1 MNLNRLELLIGKE
14 NLEKIKN
21 LKILIVG
28 LGGVGG
34 YTFETL
40 VRSGIENIT
49 IVDFDKVDETNLN
62 RQILTN
68 SSNIG
73 KYKTDVALERALLI
87 NKNIKITKLNI
98 FLNEDNIDELDIS
111 QYDYIV
117 DACDSLD
124 TKELLI
130 NYSYK
135 YKVKLISSMGTAKKM
150 NASKLE
156 ITTLNKTSYDA
167 LAKLLRKRINKKIQN
182 KVVVVS
188 STEKPKDIKALG
200 SNSYVPAMS
209 GILMTSYIINDALK
223 YLNYK

>member
-1 MNLNRLELLIGKE
+1 MNLNRLELLIGKDS
-14 NLEKIKN
+14 LEKIKK

-68 SSNIG
+68 SNNIG
-73 KYKTDVALERALLI
+73 KYKTEVALERALLI
-87 NKNIKITKLNI
+87 NKNVNINKLNI
-98 FLNEDNIDELDIS
+98 FLNKDNIDELNIN

-124 TKELLI
+124 TKELLM

-135 YKVKLISSMGTAKKM
+135 YKIKLISSMGTAKKM
-150 NASKLE
+150 DATKLE

-167 LAKLLRKRINKKIQN
+167 LAKLLRKRIDKKIQN
-182 KVVVVS
+182 KIIVVS
-188 STEKPKDIKALG
+188 STEKPKDIKSLG

-209 GILMTSYIINDALK
+209 GILMTNYIINDALK
-223 YLNYK
+223 

>member
-1 MNLNRLELLIGKE
+1 MNLNRLELLIGKDS
-14 NLEKIKN
+14 LEKIKK

-68 SSNIG
+68 SNNIG
-73 KYKTDVALERALLI
+73 KYKTEVALERALLI
-87 NKNIKITKLNI
+87 NKNVNINKLNI
-98 FLNEDNIDELDIS
+98 FLNQDNIDELNIN

-124 TKELLI
+124 TKELLM

-135 YKVKLISSMGTAKKM
+135 YKIKLISSMGTAKKM
-150 NASKLE
+150 DATKLE

-167 LAKLLRKRINKKIQN
+167 LAKLLRKRIDKKIQN
-182 KVVVVS
+182 KIIVVS
-188 STEKPKDIKALG
+188 STEKPKDIKSLG

-209 GILMTSYIINDALK
+209 GILMTNYIINDALK
-223 YLNYK
+223 

>member
-1 MNLNRLELLIGKE
+1 MNLNRLELLIGKDS
-14 NLEKIKN
+14 LEKIKK

-68 SSNIG
+68 SNNIG
-73 KYKTDVALERALLI
+73 KYKTEVALERALLI
-87 NKNIKITKLNI
+87 NKNVNINKLNI
-98 FLNEDNIDELDIS
+98 FLNKDNIDELNIN

-150 NASKLE
+150 DATKLE

-167 LAKLLRKRINKKIQN
+167 LAKLLRKRIDKKIQN
-182 KVVVVS
+182 KIIVVS
-188 STEKPKDIKALG
+188 STEKPKDIKSLG

-209 GILMTSYIINDALK
+209 GILMTNYIINDALK
-223 YLNYK
+223 

>member
-87 NKNIKITKLNI
+87 NKNVKITKLNI

-150 NASKLE
+150 DASKLE
-156 ITTLNKTSYDA
+156 VITLNKTSYDA

-209 GILMTSYIINDALK
+209 GILMTSYIINGALK
-223 YLNYK
+223 

>member
-98 FLNEDNIDELDIS
+98 FLNKDNIDELDIS

-150 NASKLE
+150 NATKLE
-156 ITTLNKTSYDA
+156 VTTLNKTSYDA
-167 LAKLLRKRINKKIQN
+167 IAKLLRKRIDKKIQN

-223 YLNYK
+223 

>member
-1 MNLNRLELLIGKE
+1 MNLNRLELLIGKDS
-14 NLEKIKN
+14 LEKIKK

-68 SSNIG
+68 SNNIG
-73 KYKTDVALERALLI
+73 KYKTEVALERALLI
-87 NKNIKITKLNI
+87 NKNVNINKLNI
-98 FLNEDNIDELDIS
+98 FLNKDNIDELNIN

-124 TKELLI
+124 TKELLM

-135 YKVKLISSMGTAKKM
+135 YKIKLISSMGTAKKM
-150 NASKLE
+150 DATKLE

-167 LAKLLRKRINKKIQN
+167 LAKLLRKRIDKKMQKKII
-182 KVVVVS
+182 VVS
-188 STEKPKDIKALG
+188 STEKPKDIKSLG

-209 GILMTSYIINDALK
+209 GILMTNYIINDALK
-223 YLNYK
+223 

>member
-62 RQILTN
+62 RQVLTN

-87 NKNIKITKLNI
+87 NKNIKITKLNM
-98 FLNEDNIDELDIS
+98 FLNKDNIDELNIS

-150 NASKLE
+150 DASKLE
-156 ITTLNKTSYDA
+156 VTTLNKTSYDA
-167 LAKLLRKRINKKIQN
+167 LAKLLRKRIDKRIQN

-200 SNSYVPAMS
+200 SNSYVPATS
-209 GILMTSYIINDALK
+209 GILMTNYIINDVLK
-223 YLNYK
+223 

>member
-1 MNLNRLELLIGKE
+1 MNLNRLELLIGKD
-14 NLEKIKN
+14 NLEKIKK

-68 SSNIG
+68 SNNIG
-73 KYKTDVALERALLI
+73 KYKTEVALERALLI
-87 NKNIKITKLNI
+87 NKNVNINKLNI
-98 FLNEDNIDELDIS
+98 FLNKDNIDELNIN

-124 TKELLI
+124 TKELLM

-135 YKVKLISSMGTAKKM
+135 YKIKLISSMGTAKKM
-150 NASKLE
+150 DATKLE

-167 LAKLLRKRINKKIQN
+167 LAKLLRKRIDKKIQN
-182 KVVVVS
+182 KIIVVS
-188 STEKPKDIKALG
+188 STEKPKDIKSLG

-209 GILMTSYIINDALK
+209 GILMTNYIINDALK
-223 YLNYK
+223 

>member
-150 NASKLE
+150 DASKLE
-156 ITTLNKTSYDA
+156 VTTLNKTSYDA
-167 LAKLLRKRINKKIQN
+167 LAKLLRKRIDKKIQN

-223 YLNYK
+223 

>member
-98 FLNEDNIDELDIS
+98 FLNKDNIDELDIS

-150 NASKLE
+150 NATKLE
-156 ITTLNKTSYDA
+156 VTTLNKTSYDA
-167 LAKLLRKRINKKIQN
+167 LAKLLRKRIDKKIQN

-223 YLNYK
+223 

>member
-1 MNLNRLELLIGKE
+1 MNLNRLELLIGKDS
-14 NLEKIKN
+14 LEKIKK

-68 SSNIG
+68 SNNIG
-73 KYKTDVALERALLI
+73 KYKTEVALERALLI
-87 NKNIKITKLNI
+87 NKNVNINKLNI
-98 FLNEDNIDELDIS
+98 FLNKDNIDELNIN

-124 TKELLI
+124 TKELLM

-135 YKVKLISSMGTAKKM
+135 YKIKLISSLGTAKKM
-150 NASKLE
+150 DATKLE

-167 LAKLLRKRINKKIQN
+167 LAKLLRKRINIKI
-182 KVVVVS
+182 
-188 STEKPKDIKALG
+188 I
-200 SNSYVPAMS
+200 
-209 GILMTSYIINDALK
+209 
-223 YLNYK
+223 

>member
-1 MNLNRLELLIGKE
+1 MNLNRLELLIGKDS
-14 NLEKIKN
+14 LEKIKK

-73 KYKTDVALERALLI
+73 KYKTEVALERALLI
-87 NKNIKITKLNI
+87 NKNIKINKLNM
-98 FLNEDNIDELDIS
+98 FLNKDNIDELNIN

-130 NYSYK
+130 NYSHK
-135 YKVKLISSMGTAKKM
+135 YNIKLISSMGTAKKM
-150 NASKLE
+150 DATKLE

-167 LAKLLRKRINKKIQN
+167 LAKLLRKRIDKKIQN
-182 KVVVVS
+182 KIIVVS

-209 GILMTSYIINDALK
+209 GILMTNYIINDALK
-223 YLNYK
+223 

>member
-1 MNLNRLELLIGKE
+1 MNLNRLELLIGKDS
-14 NLEKIKN
+14 LEKIKK

-68 SSNIG
+68 SNNIG
-73 KYKTDVALERALLI
+73 KYKTEVALERALLI
-87 NKNIKITKLNI
+87 NKNVNINKLNI
-98 FLNEDNIDELDIS
+98 FLNKDNIDELNIN

-124 TKELLI
+124 TKELLM

-135 YKVKLISSMGTAKKM
+135 YKIKLISSMGTAKKM
-150 NASKLE
+150 DATKLE

-167 LAKLLRKRINKKIQN
+167 LAKLLRKRIDKKIQN
-182 KVVVVS
+182 KIIVVS
-188 STEKPKDIKALG
+188 TTEKPKDIKSLG

-209 GILMTSYIINDALK
+209 GILMTNYIINDALK
-223 YLNYK
+223 

>member
-1 MNLNRLELLIGKE
+1 MNLNRLELLIGKDS
-14 NLEKIKN
+14 LEKIKK

-62 RQILTN
+62 RQVLTN

-87 NKNIKITKLNI
+87 NKNIKITKLNM
-98 FLNEDNIDELDIS
+98 FLNKDNIDELNIS

-150 NASKLE
+150 DASKLE
-156 ITTLNKTSYDA
+156 VTTLNKTSYDA
-167 LAKLLRKRINKKIQN
+167 LAKLLRKRIDKRIQN

-200 SNSYVPAMS
+200 SNSYVPATS
-209 GILMTSYIINDALK
+209 GILMTNYIINDVLK
-223 YLNYK
+223 

>member
-150 NASKLE
+150 NATKLE
-156 ITTLNKTSYDA
+156 VTTLNKTSYDA
-167 LAKLLRKRINKKIQN
+167 LAKLLRKRIDKKIQN

-223 YLNYK
+223 

>member
-1 MNLNRLELLIGKE
+1 MNLNRLELLIGKDS
-14 NLEKIKN
+14 LEKIKK

-68 SSNIG
+68 SNNIG
-73 KYKTDVALERALLI
+73 KYKTEVALERALLI
-87 NKNIKITKLNI
+87 NKNVNINKLNI
-98 FLNEDNIDELDIS
+98 FLNKDNIDELNIN
-111 QYDYIV
+111 QYDHIV

-124 TKELLI
+124 TKELLM

-135 YKVKLISSMGTAKKM
+135 YKIKLISSLGTAKKM
-150 NASKLE
+150 DATKLE

-167 LAKLLRKRINKKIQN
+167 LAKLLRKRIDKKIQN
-182 KVVVVS
+182 KIIVVS
-188 STEKPKDIKALG
+188 STEKPKDIKSLG

-209 GILMTSYIINDALK
+209 GILMTNYIINDALK
-223 YLNYK
+223 

>member
-1 MNLNRLELLIGKE
+1 MNLNRLELLIGKDS
-14 NLEKIKN
+14 LEKIKK

-68 SSNIG
+68 SNNIG
-73 KYKTDVALERALLI
+73 KYKTEVALERALLI
-87 NKNIKITKLNI
+87 NKNVNINKLNI
-98 FLNEDNIDELDIS
+98 FLNKDNIDELNIN

-124 TKELLI
+124 TKELLM

-135 YKVKLISSMGTAKKM
+135 YNIKLISSLGTAKKM
-150 NASKLE
+150 DATKLE

-167 LAKLLRKRINKKIQN
+167 LAKLLRKRIDKKIQN
-182 KVVVVS
+182 KIIVVS
-188 STEKPKDIKALG
+188 STEKPKDIKSLG

-209 GILMTSYIINDALK
+209 GILMTNYIINDALK
-223 YLNYK
+223 

>member
-150 NASKLE
+150 NATKLE
-156 ITTLNKTSYDA
+156 VTTLNKTSYDA
-167 LAKLLRKRINKKIQN
+167 LAKLLRKRIDKKIQN

-188 STEKPKDIKALG
+188 STEKSKDIKALG

-223 YLNYK
+223 

>member
-1 MNLNRLELLIGKE
+1 MNLNRLELLIGKDS
-14 NLEKIKN
+14 LEKIKK

-150 NASKLE
+150 NATKLE
-156 ITTLNKTSYDA
+156 VTTLNKTSYDA
-167 LAKLLRKRINKKIQN
+167 LAKLLRKRIDKKIQN

-188 STEKPKDIKALG
+188 STEKSKDIKALG

-223 YLNYK
+223 

>member
-1 MNLNRLELLIGKE
+1 MNLNRLELLIGKDS
-14 NLEKIKN
+14 LEKIKK

-68 SSNIG
+68 SNNIG
-73 KYKTDVALERALLI
+73 KYKTEVALERALLI
-87 NKNIKITKLNI
+87 NKNVNINKLNI
-98 FLNEDNIDELDIS
+98 FLNKDNRDELNIN

-124 TKELLI
+124 TKELLM

-135 YKVKLISSMGTAKKM
+135 YKIKLISSMGTAKKM
-150 NASKLE
+150 DATKLE

-167 LAKLLRKRINKKIQN
+167 LAKLLRKRIDKKIQN
-182 KVVVVS
+182 KIIVVS
-188 STEKPKDIKALG
+188 STEKPKDIKSLG

-209 GILMTSYIINDALK
+209 GILMTNYIINDALK
-223 YLNYK
+223 

>member
-1 MNLNRLELLIGKE
+1 MNLNRLELLIGKDS
-14 NLEKIKN
+14 LEKIKK

-34 YTFETL
+34 YAFETL

-68 SSNIG
+68 SNNIG
-73 KYKTDVALERALLI
+73 KYKTEVALERALLI
-87 NKNIKITKLNI
+87 NKNVNINKLNI
-98 FLNEDNIDELDIS
+98 FLNKDNIDELNIN

-124 TKELLI
+124 TKELLM

-135 YKVKLISSMGTAKKM
+135 YKIKLISSLGTAKKM
-150 NASKLE
+150 DATKLE

-167 LAKLLRKRINKKIQN
+167 LAKLLRKRIDKKIQN
-182 KVVVVS
+182 KIIVVS
-188 STEKPKDIKALG
+188 STEKPKDIKSLG

-209 GILMTSYIINDALK
+209 GILMTNYIINDALK
-223 YLNYK
+223 

>member
-1 MNLNRLELLIGKE
+1 MNLNRLELLIGKDS
-14 NLEKIKN
+14 LEKIKK

-68 SSNIG
+68 SNNIG
-73 KYKTDVALERALLI
+73 KYKTEVALERALLI
-87 NKNIKITKLNI
+87 NKNVNINKLNI
-98 FLNEDNIDELDIS
+98 FLNKDNIDELNIN

-124 TKELLI
+124 TKELLM

-135 YKVKLISSMGTAKKM
+135 YKIKLISSLGTAKKM
-150 NASKLE
+150 DATKLE

-167 LAKLLRKRINKKIQN
+167 LAKLLRKRIDKKIQN
-182 KVVVVS
+182 KIIVVS
-188 STEKPKDIKALG
+188 STEKPKDIKSLG

-209 GILMTSYIINDALK
+209 GILMTNYIINDALK
-223 YLNYK
+223 

>member
-1 MNLNRLELLIGKE
+1 MNLNRLELLIGKDS
-14 NLEKIKN
+14 LEKIKK

-68 SSNIG
+68 SNNIG
-73 KYKTDVALERALLI
+73 KYKTEVALERALLI
-87 NKNIKITKLNI
+87 NKNININKLNI
-98 FLNEDNIDELDIS
+98 FLNKDNIDELNIN

-124 TKELLI
+124 TKELLM

-135 YKVKLISSMGTAKKM
+135 YKIKLISSLGTAKKM
-150 NASKLE
+150 DATKLE

-167 LAKLLRKRINKKIQN
+167 LAKLLRKRIDKKIQN
-182 KVVVVS
+182 KIIVVS
-188 STEKPKDIKALG
+188 STEKPKDIKSLG

-209 GILMTSYIINDALK
+209 GILMTNYIINDALK
-223 YLNYK
+223 

>member
-98 FLNEDNIDELDIS
+98 FLNKDNIDELDIS

-150 NASKLE
+150 NATKLE
-156 ITTLNKTSYDA
+156 VTTLNKTSYDA
-167 LAKLLRKRINKKIQN
+167 LAKLLRKRIDKKIQN
-182 KVVVVS
+182 KIIVVS
-188 STEKPKDIKALG
+188 STEKPKDIKSLG

-209 GILMTSYIINDALK
+209 GILMTNYIINDALK
-223 YLNYK
+223 

>member
-1 MNLNRLELLIGKE
+1 MNLNRLELLIGKDS
-14 NLEKIKN
+14 LEKIKK

-68 SSNIG
+68 SNNIG
-73 KYKTDVALERALLI
+73 KYKTEVALERALLI
-87 NKNIKITKLNI
+87 NKNVNINKLNI
-98 FLNEDNIDELDIS
+98 FLNKDNIDELNIN

-124 TKELLI
+124 TKELLM

-135 YKVKLISSMGTAKKM
+135 YKIKLISSMGTAKKM
-150 NASKLE
+150 DATKLE

-167 LAKLLRKRINKKIQN
+167 LAKLLRKRIDKKIQN
-182 KVVVVS
+182 KIIVVS
-188 STEKPKDIKALG
+188 STEKPKDIKSLG

-209 GILMTSYIINDALK
+209 GILMTNYIINDTLK
-223 YLNYK
+223 